1 MQIGDIIT
9 GADGPQRGVAY
20 RVEQPLGT
28 PGLFGQAFLCHP
40 VDRSAATDM
49 VVVKTLRAD
58 RPAEDRE
65 RFFHEAQ
72 TLQAVAAVEEQA
84 GVHYAVRLLAV
95 SATDAPEPFLILE
108 QATGQNVL
116 DDLLESVIDWP
127 SAPLDEQLALDI
139 AWHLARALHYTHQ
152 AGICYDDMKLDN
164 LFWRADQPDDPLRII
179 DWNVT
184 STVTERGGVAGDWAR
199 FGARLYQLRTGTRI
213 GVDSQ
218 GQVIGPGPGGLL
230 WQRLPEGTRD
240 LIEQALGQRYTDDQ
254 RLLRDLERERTEA
267 RLSWVQLLERARIA
281 DGAGQA
287 IEVLAPL
294 WRAEQQLQAVPATDP
309 QREDALAQ
317 CAELRQRAEARRGVA
332 SARVLDYGR
341 QALARREV
349 KRALELFEKAYAD
362 TGKRDPRP
370 RRWLWLA
377 QLAAKDPERYAE
389 VRDDLEA
396 AVEALNSNDPEQWG
410 KARKHLG
417 LATSADLPTVAA
429 LNAETEALIAAH
441 QQRFDEAVR
450 LFGRLNNL
458 RQHHP
463 DLQHMYEHLHQQQQ
477 RQQIQQRIEA
487 EEQRVQQ
494 IAQEATTE
502 AEVARQRGDEAAAL
516 RAYRRTLEAWT
527 LLLRGDRSPTFDLTG
542 AQRAQAQIKATVRE
556 LEQHAEAQAL
566 AQEALTL
573 AQSADLQQR
582 QQAAERLE
590 QAAQLWP
597 ALLSDPPTALPASAR
612 KLAGQL
618 RQRQPS
624 LQQASE
630 LAERLA
636 TLRKHAPP
644 AWVWADVTALTQQFQ
659 QANVTHD
666 GDQPLADLQ
675 ATLQAKW
682 QTYLEEVQALLD
694 QAQPAPGTADLA
706 AAQQTLQQVRARLPD
721 DPQRDDPDLA
731 ALRATLA
738 TLTAT
743 CEQQRAKQAQQ
754 AVLHKQIEQA
764 EALWRQAQ
772 DLVAGVLATDP
783 QHASALVLQQA
794 WHPDTLAQRVQER
807 LAADLAPIKRLEKHV
822 PETLA
827 DDLGEITKLG
837 ERVPETLADDLG
849 EIKKLGERVP
859 ETLADDLATLKTLEQ
874 RLNTR
879 LAALPQMNHLDA
891 LAQRI
896 HTLLKGDIETLKPQ
910 GNALLVDQHTLGA
923 EKPEQAPVQDGVKE
937 LTQAAYALAQTMV
950 QDVETE
956 MAGVTNSGRQQKNRA
971 QQKGRSQFSPSN
983 QRHKV
988 QEQLTQI
995 EALLKL
1001 VEPHIPAAKD
1011 DLQRVDRLRTRIRPF
1026 QISDDTPEPTDPST
1040 EEDQKKIWWRQPAVM
1055 IGFIILLLLLLV
1067 AVGGMVFMN
1076 RSNNSVVAGDPT
1088 ATAMTETETPEV
1100 TSSPSPSPTAT
1111 PVSFSATTITD
1122 FAPVDDINPV
1132 YAHTLAE
1139 TSFDL
1144 ITTAELTD
1152 TDVQR
1157 LSLRGATPAPG
1168 GDANAAYP
1176 PPPPNNGDGDN
1187 PQNESNQP
1195 NAPLPI
1201 ISLVRADPPAP
1212 GSDPGQASTIRLQ
1225 PADPGLSFPAEVWPL
1240 PTEPAEPAE
1249 STDNSAPA
1257 PTLTLTLYVDEE
1269 PTAFNFQ
1276 VALQEQTVSG
1286 ATPER
1291 KDAQP
1296 SDFFGALADGKPA
1309 AFLWQ
1314 MPEQVEGQMV
1324 ASEGGHAV
1332 VVNDDRVY
1340 LLAATETHYRVFV
1353 ITAADLASQGQ
1364 SGWIR
1369 REYIDGG

>member
-9 GADGPQRGVAY
+9 GVDGPQRGVAY

-58 RPAEDRE
+58 RPAEDRK

-72 TLQAVAAVEEQA
+72 TLQAVAAVEERA

-108 QATGQNVL
+108 QAIGQNVL

-199 FGARLYQLRTGTRI
+199 FGARLYQLRTGMRI

-267 RLSWVQLLERARIA
+267 QLSWVQLLERARIA

-294 WRAEQQLQAVPATDP
+294 WRAEQQLQALPATDP
-309 QREDALAQ
+309 QRERELAQ

-332 SARVLDYGR
+332 SARVLDYGK

-362 TGKRDPRP
+362 AGKRDPRP

-377 QLAAKDPERYAE
+377 QLAAKDPECYAK

-417 LATSADLPTVAA
+417 LATSPGLPPIRTVEI
-429 LNAETEALIAAH
+429 LHVETETLIAAH
-441 QQRFDEAVR
+441 QQRFAEAVAQFAR
-450 LFGRLNNL
+450 LDNL

-463 DLQHMYEHLHQQQQ
+463 DLQHMSEHLQQQQQ
-477 RQQIQQRIEA
+477 RQQTQQRIEA
-487 EEQRVQQ
+487 EEQRLQQ
-494 IAQEATTE
+494 TAQKATTE
-502 AEVARQRGDEAAAL
+502 AELARQRGDEAAAL

-542 AQRAQAQIKATVRE
+542 AQREQANIKATVRE

-597 ALLSDPPTALPASAR
+597 ALLSDPPTALPASAHE
-612 KLAGQL
+612 LAGQL
-618 RQRQPS
+618 RERQPS
-624 LQQASE
+624 LQQASQ

-644 AWVWADVTALTQQFQ
+644 AWVWADVTALTQQFE

-666 GDQPLADLQ
+666 GDQPLADDLQVTLQ
-675 ATLQAKW
+675 ATW
-682 QTYLEEVQALLD
+682 QTYLKGVQALLD
-694 QAQPAPGTADLA
+694 QAQHALGKADLV
-706 AAQQTLQQVRARLPD
+706 AAQQALQQVRARLPD

-731 ALRATLA
+731 ALRKTLDNY
-738 TLTAT
+738 TVTF
-743 CEQQRAKQAQQ
+743 EQQSAQQARQ

-772 DLVAGVLATDP
+772 DLVAGVLAIDP

-807 LAADLAPIKRLEKHV
+807 LAADLAPIRRLEKH
-822 PETLA
+822 
-827 DDLGEITKLG
+827 
-837 ERVPETLADDLG
+837 VPETLADDLG

-859 ETLADDLATLKTLEQ
+859 ETLAADLATLKTLEQ

-896 HTLLKGDIETLKPQ
+896 HTLLKGDIETLKSQ
-910 GNALLVDQHTLGA
+910 VNAPLVDQHTLGA

-937 LTQAAYALAQTMV
+937 LAQAAYALARTMV

-956 MAGVTNSGRQQKNRA
+956 MTGVTNSGRQQKNRA
-971 QQKGRSQFSPSN
+971 QQKGRSQSSPSN

-1026 QISDDTPEPTDPST
+1026 QISDDKPKPTDPST
-1040 EEDQKKIWWRQPAVM
+1040 EEDQKKIWWRQPAVI
-1055 IGFIILLLLLLV
+1055 IGSSILVLLLLV

-1269 PTAFNFQ
+1269 PTAFNIA
-1276 VALQEQTVSG
+1276 VTLQEQTVSG